1 MGVFSRTMMM
11 LTLAWLVGLFV
22 MFMFMSNDTEPSWR
36 EKFYAERNVR
46 RAIAYRY
53 VDIKGGMVA
62 ESGHDKGPDSETAS
76 MTPESLGNPP
86 YEGSALSTEPL
97 PGTKV
102 VQSQLK
108 EVRDAGAAQQTGFDA
123 SRNDVSETNTR
134 LATEIGAFQR
144 ARREHD
150 QRLAAAR
157 ESARK
162 FAQQMDSFRHIL
174 ASDQQRLYNLDFEI
188 HRAMVERDALKA
200 ELAQVLNDITRA
212 DSQSMTL
219 EDVYW
224 ELAKSYD
231 RTIKMLAWYEQAAP
245 NLRQMADTTGRGW
258 LRGKVVAVGDD
269 PRTGV
274 VSISIGEHEGV
285 KVGQHFTIF
294 RNDSF
299 VAKMV
304 VENVQKNG
312 ATGRVMEEFRGTV
325 IAEGDGVKTSEAFGG
340 AALRK

>member
-22 MFMFMSNDTEPSWR
+22 MFMFMGNSSEPSWR
-36 EKFYAERNVR
+36 EKFIAERNVR

-62 ESGHDKGPDSETAS
+62 ESGHGFGQDADNDS
-76 MTPESLGNPP
+76 MTPESLGNAPIEGASPP
-86 YEGSALSTEPL
+86 TDPL

-102 VQSQLK
+102 VQSLLK
-108 EVRDAGAAQQTGFDA
+108 VERDAGSAQSGNFEAAKSSVEA
-123 SRNDVSETNTR
+123 TNTQ
-134 LATEIGAFQR
+134 LMQDIVTFQR
-144 ARREHD
+144 SRREHD
-150 QRLAAAR
+150 QRLAAVR

-162 FAQQMDSFRHIL
+162 FATQMDSFRHVL
-174 ASDQQRLYNLDFEI
+174 ASDQQRMFNLDYEY
-188 HRAMVERDALKA
+188 HRAMVETDALKA
-200 ELAQVLNDITRA
+200 ELAQVQNDIARA
-212 DSQSMTL
+212 DSQAMTL
-219 EDVYW
+219 EDVYY

-231 RTIKMLAWYEQAAP
+231 KTVRILSWYEQAAP
-245 NLRQMADTTGRGW
+245 DLRQMADTTGRGW
-258 LRGKVVAVGDD
+258 LRGKVVAVGGD

-285 KVGQHFTIF
+285 KVGQRFTIF
-294 RNDSF
+294 RNGSF
-299 VAKMV
+299 VAKMI

-312 ATGRVMEEFRGTV
+312 ATGRLLEEFRGTV

-340 AALRK
+340 ASLRK